1 MNFKLFYSS
10 TDNLKILSGDNYS
23 ANVLQHLS
31 NEELEALKSL
41 LTNCNLV
48 MQKSGK
54 WNSVVTVEK
63 RFM

>member
-1 MNFKLFYSS
+1 MNFQLFYRS

-23 ANVLQHLS
+23 ANVQQHLS

-41 LTNCNLV
+41 LANCNLV
-48 MQKSGK
+48 IQKSGK
-54 WNSVVTVEK
+54 GNSVVAVEK